1 MSSVLVHGERSSEGV
16 LVAVSAVGAGVSTAL
31 VLMGAWLGDP
41 RLLDIGS
48 GGMVIGLVLFVV
60 SVFWSRPIVAADEDA
75 APVAVLRCVACG
87 SDALVSNHGGALVC
101 EMCHARHG
109 MKGVA

>member
-1 MSSVLVHGERSSEGV
+1 MTHVAPAREAVALHLAVIGIGV
-16 LVAVSAVGAGVSTAL
+16 ATAL
-31 VLMGAWLGDP
+31 CLLGAVLGDAA
-41 RLLDIGS
+41 LLEA
-48 GGMVIGLVLFVV
+48 GGGAVVVGIVLFVV
-60 SVFWSRPIVAADEDA
+60 SVFWSTPIVAADEDA

-87 SDALVSNHGGALVC
+87 SDALVANHGGALVC